1 MPDTPSAKQ
10 PPPAAAATGKEQYAR
25 NLVFYVNGRRTEINE
40 PDPALLLVDY
50 LRSPEVGLTGTKK
63 SCGQGGC
70 GACTVALSSFDDAT
84 GEVTTRSVNSCLR
97 PVCSLDGMAVTT
109 VEGLGSVKPE
119 VSPEGVS
126 PVQYRIAKCNGS
138 QCGFCTPGFVMN
150 MHSFLVSNGERPT
163 TKAEIENLFDG
174 SICRCTGFRPIL
186 YAMKSFASD
195 WTPADEAGTPACEV
209 DPAEEVKHY
218 DHERSEFPQ
227 ELKRPARAVEY
238 RRGNHLWVRPLTL
251 ASAHAALRKH
261 RDTAKVKLVGGNTEV
276 GIPDV
281 LPEDPHVFI
290 DISHLAELKGAT
302 REGGRVTV
310 GASTTYSE
318 FLDFLDAQIADAPP
332 AEQAGLRAL
341 QYMARRTAGTI
352 VRNAASLAGNTM
364 LVVRNA
370 VEGTPFPSDL
380 FTVLAC
386 LGAELQVSTGEG
398 DDLHLPLLDFVA
410 RYNRDARLRRTAIIR
425 AYHVPL
431 TVEGDFARA
440 YKVALRQENAHSI
453 VNACFKVRLGADQTV
468 EAASLVVGGIA
479 PVAFHASKTEQMLV
493 GRAWNAA
500 TLAEALKTLAA
511 DVGDA
516 YRASRRRM
524 RALPSDGI
532 PEKYRL
538 QLAESFLYKFFVHVA
553 EQINPGEVP
562 GRDRSAGEVFERPV
576 SRGTQSFETY
586 PDEFP
591 VSRPIIKLSAFE
603 QATGEARYT
612 HDLPL
617 PPRGLY
623 AAFVTSLRAVADFA
637 YAIPGGGGEAVDA
650 RALLAHVAEKFPG
663 VVDFITY
670 LDIPKQGRNLQGS
683 AKDDPLFCEGKVTC
697 WGQSIG
703 LVVAEDEQTA
713 IDAAAYVRDGCV
725 VYTPTLGQNGKPLPA
740 VLTIEDAIKHKSF
753 FPVAKSDDLNTV
765 ERPGSDIK
773 WADGKTDAVTL
784 DGARCAV
791 VRHTQH
797 TGSQA
802 HFYMETQSC
811 LAFPGEGNAMTV
823 YPSSQSPA
831 SIQGSV
837 AATLGLQFNNI
848 DVNIKRLGGAYG
860 GKTTRSPFVASPVAL
875 AAWKLNRPVK
885 IVMPRDVDMSM
896 IGKRHA
902 FRGDYQIAVVE
913 EDGARKGEILG
924 AVTRLYSNAGNTQ
937 DCSFDVMDCA
947 VAGSDGA
954 YMIQN
959 FKTQGTVCQTN
970 LASNGAM
977 RSYGGIQAA
986 LVQEDAI
993 AAAAYRV
1000 GMLPEDVRE
1009 KNLYRRSDTTPYGQ
1023 QLEYD
1028 YQKDVWDRLK
1038 QTSDFAA
1045 RLEKVREFNAQNR
1058 WRKRGISMMPLKY
1071 GLGYNLG
1078 FLQQGGALIVA
1089 YVSDGT
1095 VLVHHGG
1102 VEMGQGMMTKMAQ
1115 TAAYALNVPLRLVQM
1130 TGMTTNNVPNA
1141 TGTGATSS
1149 SDINGGAIKQAGD
1162 ELRQRLEAFCQ
1173 QCQEWFGVQWCID
1186 NGINYWDYDAGWQ
1199 AEVATKS
1206 NPAKKQMMWLN
1217 VLSQAYTH
1225 RVDLSA
1231 QALYKTPGLGDLDDK
1246 QFYDYTYSA
1255 GCSEVEIDVLTGETT
1270 VIRSDLCYDMG
1281 KSMNPAIDIGQ
1292 IEGAFV
1298 MGIGNV
1304 ISEELVYQPDGEQ
1317 RGALNTTNTWTY
1329 KPPASTSIPLDLR
1342 VEIFPRAAASE
1353 VREDPTL
1360 LLSSKGVGEPP
1371 LVLAASVHGAV
1382 KQAVMAA
1389 RADRGHA
1396 DWFELRS
1403 PATVE
1408 RVREACLVEPGDL
1421 NLNP

>member
-1 MPDTPSAKQ
+1 MADTPSTKR
-10 PPPAAAATGKEQYAR
+10 PAAGRAGKEQYAR
-25 NLVFYVNGRRTEINE
+25 NLVFYVNGRRVEISE
-40 PDPALLLVDY
+40 PDPTLLLVDY

-70 GACTVALSSFDDAT
+70 GACTVALATYDDAT
-84 GEVTTRSVNSCLR
+84 GEVTNRAVNSCLR

-119 VSPEGVS
+119 VSPDGVS
-126 PVQYRIAKCNGS
+126 PVQYQIAKCNGS
-138 QCGFCTPGFVMN
+138 QCGYCTPGFVMN
-150 MHSFLVSNGERPT
+150 MHSFLVANDGRPT

-195 WTPADEAGTPACEV
+195 WTPEDEAGTPPLEV

-218 DHERSEFPQ
+218 DRERSEFPG

-238 RRGNHLWVRPLTL
+238 RRDGHLWVRPLNL
-251 ASAHAALRKH
+251 AAAHALLKKH

-281 LPEDPHVFI
+281 LPRDPHVFI
-290 DISHLAELKGAT
+290 DVSHLGELKGAA
-302 REGGRVTV
+302 RADGSLTV

-318 FLDFLDAQIADAPP
+318 FLDFLDAQLTDAAP
-332 AEQAGLRAL
+332 AELPGLQAL

-386 LGAELQVSTGEG
+386 LGAELIVSTGE
-398 DDLHLPLLDFVA
+398 DDLRLPLLDFVT
-410 RYNRDARLRRTAIIR
+410 RYNRDARLRRTAILK

-431 TVEGDFARA
+431 TVDGEFARA

-453 VNACFKVRLGADQTV
+453 VNACFKVRLGAGAAV
-468 EAASLVVGGIA
+468 EGASLVVGGVA
-479 PVAFHASKTEQMLV
+479 PVAFHARKTEQLLA
-493 GRAWNAA
+493 GRAWDAE
-500 TLAEALKTLAA
+500 TLAAGLKALAA
-511 DVGDA
+511 DVTEA

-538 QLAESFLYKFFVHVA
+538 QLAESFFYKFFVHVA
-553 EQINPGEVP
+553 EQTGGEVP
-562 GRDRSAGEVFERPV
+562 GRDRSAGQVFERPV
-576 SRGTQSFETY
+576 SKGTQSFETY
-586 PDEFP
+586 PEEFP
-591 VSRPIIKLSAFE
+591 VSRPVIKLSAFE

-612 HDLPL
+612 HDIALPT
-617 PPRGLY
+617 RGLY
-623 AAFVTSLRAVADFA
+623 AAFVTSLRAVADFE
-637 YAIPGGGGEAVDA
+637 YTVPGGEGESVDA
-650 RALLAHVAEKFPG
+650 RVVARHVAEKFPG
-663 VVDFITY
+663 VVDYITY
-670 LDIPKQGRNLQGS
+670 LDIPPQGHNLQGS
-683 AKDDPLFCEGKVTC
+683 AKDDPLFCEGRVTC
-697 WGQSIG
+697 WGQAIG
-703 LVVAEDEQTA
+703 LVVAESEQTA
-713 IDAAAYVRDGCV
+713 IDAASYIRERCV
-725 VYTPTLGQNGKPLPA
+725 VYAPTLDQNGKPLPV
-740 VLTIEDAIKHKSF
+740 VLTIEEAIRHKSF

-765 ERPGSDIK
+765 ERPGSDLK
-773 WADGKTDAVTL
+773 WADGKTESVVL

-811 LAFPGEGNAMTV
+811 VALPAEGNALTV

-837 AATLGLQFNNI
+837 AKTLGLQFNNI

-885 IVMPRDVDMSM
+885 IAMPRDVDSSM

-913 EDGARKGEILG
+913 EDGERKGEILG

-954 YMIQN
+954 YMIRN
-959 FKTQGTVCQTN
+959 FKTQGTVCKTN

-1009 KNLYRRSDTTPYGQ
+1009 KNLYRTSDTTPYGQ
-1023 QLEYD
+1023 PLEYD
-1028 YQKDVWDRLK
+1028 YQRDVWDRLK
-1038 QTSDFAA
+1038 QTSDFTA
-1045 RLEKVREFNAQNR
+1045 RLEKVQEFNAQNR

-1115 TAAYALNVPLRLVQM
+1115 VAAYALNVPLRLVQM
-1130 TGMTTNNVPNA
+1130 TAMTTNNIPNA

-1149 SDINGGAIKQAGD
+1149 SDINGGAIRQAGT
-1162 ELRQRLEAFCQ
+1162 ELRRRLEGFCQ
-1173 QCQEWFGVQWCID
+1173 QYQEWVGVQQCVD
-1186 NGINYWDYDAGWQ
+1186 QGINYWDYDEGWQ
-1199 AEVATKS
+1199 AEVTKKGATKKS
-1206 NPAKKQMMWLN
+1206 LMWQN
-1217 VLSQAYTH
+1217 VLGLAYQY

-1231 QALYKTPGLGDLDDK
+1231 QALYKTPGLGDLSDK
-1246 QFYDYTYSA
+1246 NFYDYTYSA

-1270 VIRSDLCYDMG
+1270 ILRSDLCYDMG

-1304 ISEELVYQPDGEQ
+1304 LSEELVYQPDGEQ

-1329 KPPASTSIPLDLR
+1329 KPPAHTSIPLDLR
-1342 VEIFPRAAASE
+1342 VEIFPRGAASE
-1353 VREDPTL
+1353 VRDDPNL

-1389 RADRGHA
+1389 RQERGHA
-1396 DWFELRS
+1396 EWFELRS

-1408 RVREACLVEPGDL
+1408 RVREACLVGAGDL
-1421 NLNP
+1421 NLTP